1 MSTIKDVKLA
11 EIGSEEVAWAARQM
25 LVLEEIKNDF
35 SKNKPLEGLNI
46 GACMHAVSYTHLTL
60 PTICSV

>member
-1 MSTIKDVKLA
+1 MSTIKDINLA
-11 EIGSEEVAWAARQM
+11 ELGSEEVAWAARQM

-46 GACMHAVSYTHLTL
+46 GAVSYTHLTL
-60 PTICSV
+60 PTIYSV